1 MSRICSSLAN
11 NGYLVTL
18 VGIQKKT
25 SAVLQTKKYNQK
37 RIRVWVTKGPFFYA
51 EYNIKL
57 FFYLLFSEVD
67 AYCCIDLDTI
77 LPNYFASIL
86 KRKKRIYDAHEYF
99 SQLKEIISRPII
111 YSIWNGIEKWLVPKF
126 TYGYTVSESIA
137 VAFKRKYNVQY
148 ETIRNVPYKKD
159 FIYTKVVQKNIVY
172 QGMVNE
178 GRGFEGLIPAMK
190 NIDAMLMVYGHGN
203 FFEQTKRLIAEN
215 NVENKV
221 ILKGKY
227 LPVALN
233 EKTAES
239 YIGINL
245 VENTGLNQY
254 YSLANKFFDYIQ
266 NGVPQITMNFPE
278 YKKINDRYSIAILID
293 DINPE
298 TIAVAVNNL
307 LNNEITYNQLKENCK
322 KAAADLTWQNEE
334 IKLLGFYKKIFDGVV
349 I

>member
-1 MSRICSSLAN
+1 MGRICSSLAN
-11 NGYLVTL
+11 NGYSVTL
-18 VGIQKKT
+18 IGIQKKN
-25 SAVLQTKKYNQK
+25 SVALLSKKYNQK
-37 RIRVWVTKGPFFYA
+37 RIKVWVNKGPFFYA

-57 FFYLLFSEVD
+57 FFYLLFSKAD

-99 SQLKEIISRPII
+99 SQLKEIVTRPKI

-137 VAFKRKYNVQY
+137 IAFNKKYNVQY

-159 FIYTKVVQKNIVY
+159 FIYTKAIQKNIVY

-190 NIDAMLMVYGHGN
+190 NIDASLIVYGDGN
-203 FFEQTKRLIAEN
+203 FFEQTKQLII
-215 NVENKV
+215 ENKV
-221 ILKGKY
+221 AEKIILKGKY
-227 LPVALN
+227 LPAALN
-233 EKTAES
+233 EITAES

-278 YKKINDRYSIAILID
+278 YKKINDQYSIAILIN
-293 DINPE
+293 DIKPE
-298 TIAVAVNNL
+298 TIALTINNL
-307 LNNEITYNQLKENCK
+307 FTNEILYNQLKENCK
-322 KAAADLTWQNEE
+322 KAAADLIWENEE
-334 IKLLGFYKKIFDGVV
+334 IKLLAFYKKIFN
-349 I
+349 